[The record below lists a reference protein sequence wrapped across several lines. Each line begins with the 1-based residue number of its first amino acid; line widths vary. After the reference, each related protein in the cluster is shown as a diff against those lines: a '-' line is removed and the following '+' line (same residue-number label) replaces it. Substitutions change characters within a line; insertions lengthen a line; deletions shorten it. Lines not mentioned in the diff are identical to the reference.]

1 MILGNIRDML
11 ILSME
16 EYIVEIS
23 SIMIYSARQSKLL
36 QRAGTRMIRGIILK
50 SPLPLATVSNG

>member
-11 ILSME
+11 VLSTE

-23 SIMIYSARQSKLL
+23 SIMIYSARQSKLP
-36 QRAGTRMIRGIILK
+36 QRAGTRTIRDVILK
-50 SPLPLATVSNG
+50 SPLPLATVLNG